1 VNKAKK
7 SGEVEKI
14 SLFKR
19 NMANFLAK
27 LVMSVKTEK
36 QDFCHCKI
44 SERNIERRD
53 FFLQLLFLFI
63 TT

>member
-14 SLFKR
+14 GSFKR

-27 LVMSVKTEK
+27 N
-36 QDFCHCKI
+36 
-44 SERNIERRD
+44 RNIRQNRKARILSRQS
-53 FFLQLLFLFI
+53 LQKGHGAWRSD
-63 TT
+63 TTFNS